1 MRRIKF
7 VFALGIVMAAMLAL
21 SAGTAMADEWNDWN
35 DLSWNDCNEW
45 DGCDD
50 NNFDDGFD
58 EVLWIPEGT
67 AAFDQL
73 CSPGLPDGYW
83 LPGCIFSDPI
93 EEDHFFDEA
102 VFVIDD
108 IDVDFEDIDCDDDHF
123 DCDDDC
129 DCDDDHF
136 GDDEWRFHHDDGD
149 EWRFRDDW

>member
-7 VFALGIVMAAMLAL
+7 VVALGIVMAAMLAL

-35 DLSWNDCNEW
+35 DLSWNDCGEW

-50 NNFDDGFD
+50 NNFDNGFD
-58 EVLWIPEGT
+58 EVIWIPEGT

-73 CSPGLPDGYW
+73 CSPGLPEGIW
-83 LPGCIFSDPI
+83 IPGCIFSDPI
-93 EEDHFFDEA
+93 EEDHFFDDA

-136 GDDEWRFHHDDGD
+136 GDDDEWRFHHDD
-149 EWRFRDDW
+149 EWRFRDD

>member
-1 MRRIKF
+1 MGRIKF
-7 VFALGIVMAAMLAL
+7 IVALGIVMAAMLAL

-67 AAFDQL
+67 AAFDQWR
-73 CSPGLPDGYW
+73 SPGLPDGIW
-83 LPGCIFSDPI
+83 IPGCIFSDPI

-102 VFVIDD
+102 VFVVDD
-108 IDVDFEDIDCDDDHF
+108 INVDFEDIDF
-123 DCDDDC
+123 DEDC
-129 DCDDDHF
+129 DCDDDDHHF
-136 GDDEWRFHHDDGD
+136 RDDDRRFHHDDD
-149 EWRFRDDW
+149 WRFRDD

>member
-1 MRRIKF
+1 MRRIKLI
-7 VFALGIVMAAMLAL
+7 VALGVVMAAMLAL

-35 DLSWNDCNEW
+35 GVDWNDCGDW

-58 EVLWIPEGT
+58 EVIWIPEGT

-73 CSPGLPDGYW
+73 CSPGLPKGIW
-83 LPGCIFSDPI
+83 IPGCIFSDPI
-93 EEDHFFDEA
+93 EEDHFFDDA

-108 IDVDFEDIDCDDDHF
+108 IDFEDIDCDDDHF
-123 DCDDDC
+123 

-149 EWRFRDDW
+149 EWRFRNDW

>member
-7 VFALGIVMAAMLAL
+7 IVALGIVMAAMIAL
-21 SAGTAMADEWNDWN
+21 SAGPAMADEWNDWN
-35 DLSWNDCNEW
+35 DLSWNDCGEW

-50 NNFDDGFD
+50 NNLDDGFV

-67 AAFDQL
+67 AWYDQL

-102 VFVIDD
+102 VFVVDD
-108 IDVDFEDIDCDDDHF
+108 IDVDFKDIDCDDDDCDNDDCDND
-123 DCDDDC
+123 DCDDD
-129 DCDDDHF
+129 D
-136 GDDEWRFHHDDGD
+136 WRFHDDDWRFHDD
-149 EWRFRDDW
+149 DW

>member
-1 MRRIKF
+1 MGRIKF
-7 VFALGIVMAAMLAL
+7 IVALGIVMAAMLAL

-58 EVLWIPEGT
+58 EVLWIPESSPWY
-67 AAFDQL
+67 DQW
-73 CSPGLPDGYW
+73 CSPGLPEGIW
-83 LPGCIFSDPI
+83 IPGCIFSDPI
-93 EEDHFFDEA
+93 EEDHFFDDA

-108 IDVDFEDIDCDDDHF
+108 IDFDDIDCDDDHF

-136 GDDEWRFHHDDGD
+136 GDDDWRFHHDDD
-149 EWRFRDDW
+149 WRFRDD